1 MKILKSKC
9 CVHLEYKVWFARRSV
24 YFAFLTFRIC
34 IDVTASFDVE
44 TFYINGITHE
54 LPDWRGC
61 LWYTYNSICIIFCHP
76 IAVTPKFFTQ
86 QGLNTF
92 FFIFLLF
99 LFLIFFLEN
108 QTYFKKSTQIIAWK
122 QSEYFTFLYFSI
134 YFCSIFFNIK
144 TLEFIFT
151 FENWLNIKSKSLK
164 RKQIV

>member
-99 LFLIFFLEN
+99 IFLIFFSWKPNVL
-108 QTYFKKSTQIIAWK
+108 QKKYTNNCMKTEWV
-122 QSEYFTFLYFSI
+122 FYFSLLFYLFLFNFFQHKNTWV
-134 YFCSIFFNIK
+134 YFYVWK
-144 TLEFIFT
+144 LV
-151 FENWLNIKSKSLK
+151 KH
-164 RKQIV
+164 